1 MEKEEKAAAFWET
14 AQALCP
20 DCGCGG
26 CLEELIQKENN
37 LANAETYEEDRSTD

>member
-14 AQALCP
+14 AKALCP

-26 CLEELIQKENN
+26 CLEDLIKKETEK
-37 LANAETYEEDRSTD
+37 ETEKED

>member
-14 AQALCP
+14 AKALCP

-26 CLEELIQKENN
+26 CLEELIQKEVPKK
-37 LANAETYEEDRSTD
+37 ETEKES